1 MVIPVTTKPFLYSFN
16 FILLPQGVPAF
27 FFINK
32 KESKQ
37 HFASWKDRNRRYE
50 LISKSWSSCPLLCW
64 IIKLTNFPKPRY
76 GNWSFTNKGGF

>member
-1 MVIPVTTKPFLYSFN
+1 MVIPVTTKPFLHSFN
-16 FILLPQGVPAF
+16 FILLPQDVPAF

-37 HFASWKDRNRRYE
+37 HFTSCKDRNHRYE

-64 IIKLTNFPKPRY
+64 IIKLTNFPKPHY